1 MMQYVSNTLSN
12 YMFSIV
18 YDDLALVTYGS
29 IASAPFMMI
38 TLLGGPY
45 LAKKFGLE
53 KFIRIGLLAGSVLYI
68 GLFGLHMI
76 TAVNPYVHIIISN
89 MALGLASMSIYM
101 QWGLVSEAIDYNEM
115 ITGKRTEGS
124 IYGTFNLSRRV
135 GQTIGNSATILMLGW
150 TGYNADLAVQSA
162 TTVSG
167 IKIIAV
173 LLPGIFVLGS
183 WAAFKFLWNMSPE
196 TRQKIDAFKKAQKEQ

>member
-1 MMQYVSNTLSN
+1 
-12 YMFSIV
+12 MFSAV

-29 IASAPFMMI
+29 IVSAPFMMV
-38 TLLGGPY
+38 TLLGGPFF
-45 LAKKFGLE
+45 AKKYGLERFIRFGL
-53 KFIRIGLLAGSVLYI
+53 ITGAVMYI
-68 GLFGLHMI
+68 SLFGLHMI
-76 TAVNPYVHIIISN
+76 TNVNPYVHMIISN
-89 MALGLASMSIYM
+89 CAMGLASVSIYM

-135 GQTIGNSATILMLGW
+135 GQTIGNSATVLMLGW

-162 TTVSG
+162 STVSG

-183 WAAFKFLWNMSPE
+183 WAAFRFLWNMDSE
-196 TRQKIDAFKKAQKEQ
+196 TRNKIDKFKKAQKEQ